1 MIGRAEARPIKGS
14 WLMLFIKHHL
24 SDELCPSDSGAL
36 AGGGDGGALAGGGDG
51 GVLAVA
57 RGQHPQ
63 ITM

>member
-1 MIGRAEARPIKGS
+1 
-14 WLMLFIKHHL
+14 MLFINHHL
-24 SDELCPSDSGAL
+24 SDELCPSDS
-36 AGGGDGGALAGGGDG
+36 GALAGGGDG